1 MGAQTHGDRI
11 GDMLELVMAVAQ
23 GDHSA
28 QLVLSAANDD
38 LDALAVGI
46 NMMIDELRASTAERV
61 KAEREREALVRDLE
75 EANRAL
81 ADSNS
86 QLQDFAYV
94 ASHDLRE
101 PMRKIASFGML
112 LHESLDGQLDDD
124 QRENFQFLIDG
135 ATRMQAMIDDLLT
148 YSRVA
153 SADRP
158 FEPVDLATVMQDIVR
173 LELVAPLER
182 TGGVLNLPESLPI
195 VWGDL
200 SQLHQLFHNLIG
212 NGLKFHRDGVRP
224 EVTLR
229 ASEAEQGMIRIEVSD
244 NGIGFDAHYCDAIF
258 TMFKR
263 LHSRT
268 RYDGTGIG
276 LPVCR
281 KIVERHGGDI
291 GAVST
296 PGEGSTFW
304 LTLPAPPPSQ
314 AHT

>member
-1 MGAQTHGDRI
+1 MDAPSQEQRI
-11 GDMLELVMAVAQ
+11 GDMIELVMAVAQ
-23 GDHSA
+23 GDYSA
-28 QLVLSAANDD
+28 QLTPSSANDD

-46 NMMIDELRASTAERV
+46 NMMIDELRANTAERV
-61 KAEREREALVRDLE
+61 KVEREREALVRDLE

-94 ASHDLRE
+94 ASHDLQE
-101 PMRKIASFGML
+101 PMRKIAAFGML
-112 LHESLDGQLDDD
+112 LHESLDGQLDAD
-124 QRENFQFLIDG
+124 QRENFEFLIDG

-148 YSRVA
+148 YSRAA
-153 SADRP
+153 STDRP
-158 FEPVDLATVMQDIVR
+158 FEHVDLAAVMQDIVR
-173 LELVAPLER
+173 LELAAPLER
-182 TGGVLNLPESLPI
+182 TGGVLNVPDPLPV
-195 VWGDL
+195 VWGDPSL
-200 SQLHQLFHNLIG
+200 LHQLFHNLIG

-229 ASEAEQGMIRIEVSD
+229 ASEAEHAMIRIEVSD
-244 NGIGFDAHYCDAIF
+244 NGIGFDAHYCDTIF

-276 LPVCR
+276 LPICR

-304 LTLPAPPPSQ
+304 LTLPAVRRPQ